1 MRVPDSLLLVAFL
14 TFAPLCPAAAVV
26 EPRQV
31 PLPQAPSQD
40 PVPLPAGVVP
50 PAPPI
55 AKPASPVLVLQVL
68 LDRAGF
74 SPGEIDGASG
84 YNLRRALTGFQ
95 RERKLPETGP

>member
-1 MRVPDSLLLVAFL
+1 MRVPDALLVVSFL

-31 PLPQAPSQD
+31 SLPAAASQK
-40 PVPLPAGVVP
+40 PVPLPAAVVP

-55 AKPASPVLVLQVL
+55 GKPPSPVLVLQVL

-84 YNLRRALTGFQ
+84 
-95 RERKLPETGP
+95 